1 MCVTAVPPHTTCLE
15 PRAWRPTAPE
25 RGESE
30 QRENAPTAAGAAQ
43 QLSRKTDSLAARVFS
58 DDVMSDE
65 DVRYWMLG
73 AAESVL
79 DLESAVLADR
89 HNVQL
94 WLRLAYR
101 KLHSPKL

>member
-1 MCVTAVPPHTTCLE
+1 
-15 PRAWRPTAPE
+15 
-25 RGESE
+25 
-30 QRENAPTAAGAAQ
+30 
-43 QLSRKTDSLAARVFS
+43 
-58 DDVMSDE
+58 MSDE